1 MLTSSFFGSRD
12 MPKINTI
19 NADTANVYELV
30 DASWHDARTSSI
42 MILAAISTSTYYCS
56 IF

>member
-12 MPKINTI
+12 MPKINI
-19 NADTANVYELV
+19 NADIANVYELV

-42 MILAAISTSTYYCS
+42 MILAAISTSTWS